1 MVLQV
6 LDLVATSA
14 ASEPFYGDCP
24 TSYTNLDVNT
34 TAQPTC
40 TVIPQG
46 KKYFK
51 LFFIQISSFSCP
63 PKIQRKDTCLVLSKN
78 DSCYQSVKTQSLY

>member
-14 ASEPFYGDCP
+14 GSEPFYGDCP

-46 KKYFK
+46 KYYFTTSQK
-51 LFFIQISSFSCP
+51 NPLLNWKFYLFLHSEIQILIIFHIPSQ
-63 PKIQRKDTCLVLSKN
+63 ILLRD
-78 DSCYQSVKTQSLY
+78 Y

>member
-6 LDLVATSA
+6 LDLVANTA

-46 KKYFK
+46 KVELNLNENVTDHFATIFRYKFEK
-51 LFFIQISSFSCP
+51 RS
-63 PKIQRKDTCLVLSKN
+63 
-78 DSCYQSVKTQSLY
+78 